1 MTTIVAVCKN
11 GNVTIGADSQV
22 TDGSRPSMHAAMQKI
37 TKNNGWL
44 IAGSGDSTPCDI
56 LQLMFVPPVPA
67 VKERENLYKFMVTKF
82 VPAMRECLEEN
93 GWKEDKD
100 DKDSGFNMLFAFD
113 GEVFDIG
120 NDFSVLL
127 NSDGIYGVGSGSPIA
142 IGALYAGASV
152 EKALEIA
159 SNNDIYTSGPFQIIR
174 QQKQGVKSKVDKI
187 KNSNI

>member
-11 GNVTIGADSQV
+11 GNVTMGADSQV
-22 TDGSRPSMHAAMQKI
+22 TDGARPHRHPQMQKI
-37 TKNNGWL
+37 AKNNGWL

-56 LQLMFVPPVPA
+56 LQLMFVPPVPTL
-67 VKERENLYKFMVTKF
+67 KERENLYKFMVTKF
-82 VPAMRECLEEN
+82 VPAMREALEDG

-100 DKDSGFNMLFAFD
+100 DKESGFNMLFAFD

-127 NSDGIYGVGSGSPIA
+127 NSDGIYGVGSGSPFA

-152 EKALEIA
+152 EDALRIA
-159 SNNDIYTSGPFQIIR
+159 VNNDVYTSGPMQIVK
-174 QQKQGVKSKVDKI
+174 QQKTSKPNGLTAKSK
-187 KNSNI
+187 

>member
-1 MTTIVAVCKN
+1 MTTIVAVVKN
-11 GNVTIGADSQV
+11 GNVTMGADSQV
-22 TDGSRPSMHAAMQKI
+22 SDGSRPNKHPQMEKI

-56 LQLMFVPPVPA
+56 LQHIFIPPVPTA
-67 VKERENLYKFMVTKF
+67 KEREDLYKFMIVKF
-82 VPAMRECLEEN
+82 IPAMRESLEEN
-93 GWKEDKD
+93 GWKKD
-100 DKDSGFNMLFAFD
+100 SEDKDSGFSMLFAYN

-127 NSDGIYGVGSGSPIA
+127 NSDGIYGVGNGSQFA

-159 SNNDIYTSGPFQIIR
+159 ANNDIYTSGPFQIVR
-174 QQKQGVKSKVDKI
+174 QQKANKVARSK
-187 KNSNI
+187 

>member
-11 GNVTIGADSQV
+11 GNVTMGADSQV
-22 TDGSRPSMHAAMQKI
+22 TDGSRPNRHSKMEKI

-56 LQLMFVPPVPA
+56 LQHIFIPPVPTI
-67 VKERENLYKFMVTKF
+67 KERDNLYKFMITKF
-82 VPAMRECLEEN
+82 IPAMQDCLEEN
-93 GWKEDKD
+93 NWKPDQN
-100 DKDSGFNMLFAFD
+100 DKDSGFSMLFAFD

-127 NSDGIYGVGSGSPIA
+127 NSDGIYGVGNGSQFA

-159 SNNDIYTSGPFQIIR
+159 ANNDIYTSGPFQIVK
-174 QQKQGVKSKVDKI
+174 QQKQAKKA
-187 KNSNI
+187 